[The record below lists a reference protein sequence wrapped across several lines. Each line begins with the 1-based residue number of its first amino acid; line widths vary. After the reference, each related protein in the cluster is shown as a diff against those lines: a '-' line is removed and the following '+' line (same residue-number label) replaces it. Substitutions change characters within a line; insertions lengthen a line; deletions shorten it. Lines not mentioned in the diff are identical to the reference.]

1 MIYSQTQNNS
11 ENPFG
16 IWEFDF
22 VSAFNDLPYCN
33 GRQYLINKMVKQN
46 VPFRLH
52 FSYTLILADSD
63 R

>member
-1 MIYSQTQNNS
+1 MTYSQTERNS
-11 ENPFG
+11 EKPFR
-16 IWEFDF
+16 IWAFDF

-52 FSYTLILADSD
+52 FSYTLILVDSD
-63 R
+63 Q